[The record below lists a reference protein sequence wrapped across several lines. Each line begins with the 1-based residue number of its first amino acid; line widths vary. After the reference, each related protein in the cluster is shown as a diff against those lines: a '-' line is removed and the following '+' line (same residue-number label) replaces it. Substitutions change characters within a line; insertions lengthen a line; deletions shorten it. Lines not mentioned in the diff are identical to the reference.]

1 MRAPLLVCLSIVSL
15 FSASGRVS
23 ANPWSTQPLIGVAA
37 EYASNPELIA
47 SSPQSETHAALLVDL
62 PLNYDLDSVHF
73 AVTPRVRYSNTTGYS
88 SITSNFYHLDSSA
101 QFMDDLSS
109 LTFTGSFYRDSSL
122 LYAGGLSNGVG
133 ERRDTSTAD
142 MNWQRLLTERV
153 QLQFDMN
160 TARTLYGQNTA
171 LSGLVDYRY
180 SGASP
185 SFAYSIN
192 ERDTFRVIGAIGRYY
207 SLNGSTSSDSVNLEL
222 GYDHR
227 LNEVWKLS
235 ATAGYSKSTNE
246 YSYNFYEFRDGFIS
260 PVFETLKSRQYGG
273 VYSASLTRQGEV
285 LGASAGVSRALT
297 PTGLAFLTRQDSVNA
312 SVSYNCSERW
322 TFTGNAIWQNLSNP
336 VIGGGSVDRRFYDID
351 LSAQWH
357 WTEQWSVSLGA
368 RILGQRYAQ
377 PAVSAVSDG
386 LSLEISRQ
394 FYRTNN

>member
-1 MRAPLLVCLSIVSL
+1 VCLSIVSL
-15 FSASGRVS
+15 FSASGRVF
-23 ANPWSTQPLIGVAA
+23 ANPWSMQPLIGVAA

-101 QFMDDLSS
+101 QFMNDLSS

-142 MNWQRLLTERV
+142 INWQRILTERV
-153 QLQFDMN
+153 QFQFDVN

-171 LSGLVDYRY
+171 LTGLVDYRY
-180 SGASP
+180 SSASP
-185 SFAYSIN
+185 SFAYMIN
-192 ERDTFRVIGAIGRYY
+192 ERDTFRVIGAVGRYY
-207 SLNGSTSSDSVNLEL
+207 SLNGSTSSDSVNLQL

-246 YSYNFYEFRDGFIS
+246 YNYNSYEFYDGFIF

-273 VYSASLTRQGEV
+273 VYSMSLTRQGEV

-297 PTGLAFLTRQDSVNA
+297 PTGLAFLTRQDTVNG
-312 SVSYNCSERW
+312 SVSYNYSERW
-322 TFTGNAIWQNLSNP
+322 TFTANAIWQNLSNP
-336 VIGGGSVDRRFYDID
+336 VIGGGSIDRRFYDID
-351 LSAQWH
+351 FSAQWH
-357 WTEQWSVSLGA
+357 WTEQWSVTLGS
-368 RILGQRYAQ
+368 RILGQRYDQ
-377 PAVSAVSDG
+377 PAVSAASNG

>member
-15 FSASGRVS
+15 FSASGRVF

-47 SSPQSETHAALLVDL
+47 SAPQSETHAALLVDL

-101 QFMDDLSS
+101 QFMNDLGS

-142 MNWQRLLTERV
+142 INWLRILTERV
-153 QLQFDMN
+153 QFQFDVN

-171 LSGLVDYRY
+171 LTGLVDYRY
-180 SGASP
+180 SSASP
-185 SFAYSIN
+185 SLAYSIN
-192 ERDTFRVIGAIGRYY
+192 ERDTFRVIGAVGRYY
-207 SLNGSTSSDSVNLEL
+207 SLNGSTSSDSVNLQL

-235 ATAGYSKSTNE
+235 GTAGYSKSTNE
-246 YSYNFYEFRDGFIS
+246 YNYNFYEFDDGFIF

-312 SVSYNCSERW
+312 SVSYNYSERW
-322 TFTGNAIWQNLSNP
+322 TFTANAIWQNLANP

-351 LSAQWH
+351 FSAQWH
-357 WTEQWSVSLGA
+357 WTEQWSVTLGA
-368 RILGQRYAQ
+368 RILGQRYDQ

>member
-1 MRAPLLVCLSIVSL
+1 MYLSIVSL

-37 EYASNPELIA
+37 EYASNPELVA

-62 PLNYDLDSVHF
+62 PLNYDLDAVHF

-101 QFMDDLSS
+101 QFMNDLSS

-142 MNWQRLLTERV
+142 INWQRILTERV
-153 QLQFDMN
+153 QFQFDVN

-171 LSGLVDYRY
+171 LADLVDYRY
-180 SGASP
+180 SSASP
-185 SFAYSIN
+185 SLAYSIN
-192 ERDTFRVIGAIGRYY
+192 ERDTLRVLGSAGRYY
-207 SLNGSTSSDSVNLEL
+207 SLNGSTSSDSLNLQL

-235 ATAGYSKSTNE
+235 GTAGYSKSTNE
-246 YSYNFYEFRDGFIS
+246 YNYNFYEFHDGFIF

-273 VYSASLTRQGEV
+273 VYSMSLIRQGEV

-312 SVSYNCSERW
+312 SVSYNYSERW
-322 TFTGNAIWQNLSNP
+322 TFTANAIWQNLSNP

-351 LSAQWH
+351 FSAQWH
-357 WTEQWSVSLGA
+357 WTEQWSVTLGA
-368 RILGQRYAQ
+368 RILGQRYDL
-377 PAVSAVSDG
+377 PAVSAASNG

-394 FYRTNN
+394 FYRTNY